1 MNTNK
6 KYNNNKKYTNY
17 TNKKIY
23 ENNNNEI
30 VNEEPEDYG
39 EFKDFITKENLLRGI
54 YKYGFKTPSK
64 IQFKTINI
72 IKEKK
77 DLIAQSQS
85 GTGKTGAFTL
95 GVLERIDE
103 KLLYPQAIIVSHTKE
118 LVLQTKT
125 VLEELSRYMEIKI
138 ATCYGGE
145 ALLKNIND
153 CKNSQIIL
161 ATPGRLNH
169 LIRENAFDAKK
180 IELIVLDEVDQLL
193 SSDFV
198 NQIKELITSLSI
210 KCQICIYSATL
221 TKNIIELTDN
231 FMTNPEKILINRE
244 KLNVNL
250 IQQYYVDTETE
261 ANKILVIEDLYGK
274 FSISQSIIYVSSI
287 NKAIDLTDELRKRN
301 YTVGLIH
308 SKLDSKDRL
317 DEMKNFRNGI
327 TRVLISTDLTARGID
342 IQQVGIVINYDLP
355 TNYETYLHR
364 IGRTGR
370 YNKKGV
376 AINLIGS
383 KKDKLILKDIEYYYR
398 IKINEMPD
406 IDVINAYL
414 IS

>member
-1 MNTNK
+1 MNTNR
-6 KYNNNKKYTNY
+6 KYNNNKNY
-17 TNKKIY
+17 
-23 ENNNNEI
+23 NNRKTYDNNENKI
-30 VNEEPEDYG
+30 EETENYG
-39 EFKDFITKENLLRGI
+39 EFKDLISKEQLLRGI

-95 GVLERIDE
+95 GVLERINE
-103 KLLYPQAIIVSHTKE
+103 KASFPQALIVSHTKE

-125 VLEELSRYMEIKI
+125 VLEELSKYMEINI

-145 ALLKNIND
+145 SLEKNKND
-153 CKNSQIIL
+153 CKKSNIIL

-169 LIRENAFDAKK
+169 LIRENAFDIKK
-180 IELIVLDEVDQLL
+180 IELIILDEVDQLL
-193 SSDFV
+193 SNDFI
-198 NQIKELITSLSI
+198 NQIKELITSLSK

-221 TKNIIELTDN
+221 TKNIIEITEN

-250 IQQYYVDTETE
+250 IQQYYVDTESE
-261 ANKILVIEDLYGK
+261 FNKISVIEDLYGK

-287 NKAIDLTDELRKRN
+287 NKAIDLAKELKERN

-308 SKLDSKDRL
+308 SKLDPKDRL

-355 TNYETYLHR
+355 INFETYLHR

-383 KKDKLILKDIEYYYR
+383 KKEYLLLKDIEYYYK